1 MASEAWDLAH
11 RSAAAAGVELR
22 PLRTLGDC
30 DAIIRVTVAT
40 WGEGQTVPR
49 EMIRALA
56 DSGNVPHGAFAGQEM
71 IGFVLGWTG
80 VDEHDGLHVH
90 SHMLAALPDRRHGG
104 VGYALKLAQR
114 ADALDRGIALARWT
128 FDPLVARNAY
138 FNLHKLGVVAD
149 RFERNFYGEMTDA
162 LNRDDRSDRLVVRW
176 ALDREPG
183 PRSVGRSR
191 GDSVVLRR
199 EDERPR
205 IVGEPSGA
213 VAVVEVPPELL
224 ELRERDPALATSWRE
239 AVAEALEACLGRGMV
254 AVAFD
259 RERSAYVFA
268 APSAPA
274 ETA

>member
-1 MASEAWDLAH
+1 VARQAWELAH
-11 RSAAAAGVELR
+11 RAAAAAGVELR
-22 PLRTLGDC
+22 PLRTLDDC
-30 DAIIRVTVAT
+30 DAIIRVMTAT
-40 WGEGQTVPR
+40 WGEGQSVPR

-56 DSGNVPHGAFAGQEM
+56 DSGNVPHGAFAGQEL

-80 VDEHDGLHVH
+80 VDEREGPHVH
-90 SHMLAALPDRRHGG
+90 SHMLAALPDRRHRG

-114 ADALDRGIALARWT
+114 ADALERGIALARWT

-138 FNLHKLGVVAD
+138 FNLHKLGAVAD

-162 LNRDDRSDRLVVRW
+162 LNSDDRSDRLLVRW

-183 PRSVGRSR
+183 PRSVGRPA
-191 GDSVVLRR
+191 GDDVVLRR

-205 IVGEPSGA
+205 VVGRPSGSL
-213 VAVVEVPPELL
+213 AVVEVPPEHR
-224 ELRERDPALATSWRE
+224 ELRERDPALAISWRD

-254 AVAFD
+254 ALAFD

-268 APSAPA
+268 PPSADA
-274 ETA
+274 GTA